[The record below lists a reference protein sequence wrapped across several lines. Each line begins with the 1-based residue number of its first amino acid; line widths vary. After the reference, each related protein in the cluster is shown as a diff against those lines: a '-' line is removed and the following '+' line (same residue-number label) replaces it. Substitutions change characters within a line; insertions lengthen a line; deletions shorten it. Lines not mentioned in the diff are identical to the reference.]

1 MSDDDFYDIS
11 PISNFVDSE
20 IPSNKEPKY
29 DWIMSKF
36 CSSNL
41 EYWELQIIKDQ
52 YLDMDVE
59 YDKYFYDYLLDKM
72 YESGK
77 TDII

>member
-41 EYWELQIIKDQ
+41 ELLSDDSCYCNYIKIS
-52 YLDMDVE
+52 L
-59 YDKYFYDYLLDKM
+59 FGP
-72 YESGK
+72 S
-77 TDII
+77 